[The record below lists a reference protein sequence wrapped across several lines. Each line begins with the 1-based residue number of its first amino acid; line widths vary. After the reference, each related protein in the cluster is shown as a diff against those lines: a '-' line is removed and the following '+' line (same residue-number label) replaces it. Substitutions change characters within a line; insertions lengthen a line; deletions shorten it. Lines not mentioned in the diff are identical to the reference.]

1 MAMLASALT
10 TGQIAQ
16 LVDAE
21 LFGPADLLIARP
33 ATLEDAQPGD
43 ICFIRSS
50 DYAGRWPTCRA
61 SAALV
66 SRGID
71 VPGHDSAV
79 RALLVVPDADLA
91 LVHLLSQ
98 IELQGPA
105 AMPGVHPTSVISPG
119 AEISPE
125 AHIGPHCVIGPDAR
139 VEAGATLM
147 SNISIG
153 AAASVG
159 AGSVLH
165 PGVVI
170 YARSVIGARVI
181 IHANTVIGA
190 DGFGYL
196 PPRQPGAGPVKV
208 PHLGNVVVGDDVEIG
223 AGVCIDRAKFGSTT
237 IGQFTKIDNLVQIGH
252 NCSVGRCCVICGHT
266 GIAGSVRIG
275 DYVSIGGK
283 VGFADNLSV
292 GDGASIGG
300 GSLVHCDVPAG
311 ETWIGVPAGP
321 AREAMARHAAFRN
334 LPDIARNVKKLL
346 RAQEKPS

>member
-1 MAMLASALT
+1 MYVSTLT

-21 LFGPADLLIARP
+21 LFGPADLLISRP
-33 ATLEDAQPGD
+33 ATLDDAQPGD
-43 ICFIRSS
+43 ICFIRSP

-71 VPGHDSAV
+71 VPGHDAAH

-91 LVHLLSQ
+91 LAQLLAQ
-98 IELQGPA
+98 IEVQGPA
-105 AMPGVHPTSVISPG
+105 EQPGVHPTAVVSPA
-119 AEISPE
+119 AEVSAQ
-125 AHIGPHCVIGPDAR
+125 AHVGPHCVIAPGAR
-139 VEAGATLM
+139 IDAGAALM
-147 SNISIG
+147 SHVSIG
-153 AAASVG
+153 AGAAVG
-159 AGSVLH
+159 AGSMLH

-170 YARSVIGARVI
+170 YARSIIGARVV

-196 PPRQPGAGPVKV
+196 PPGGAGAGPVKV
-208 PHLGNVVVGDDVEIG
+208 PHLGNVVIGDDVEIG

-237 IGQFTKIDNLVQIGH
+237 VGPHTKIDNLVQVGH
-252 NCSVGRCCVICGHT
+252 NCSIGRCCVICGHT

-275 DYVSIGGK
+275 DYVTIGGK
-283 VGFADNLSV
+283 VGFADNISV

-300 GSLVHCDVPAG
+300 GSLVHSDVPAG

-334 LPDIARNVKKLL
+334 LPEIARNVKKLL
-346 RAQEKPS
+346 RAQEKSS

>member
-1 MAMLASALT
+1 MPMHAGTLT

-21 LFGPADLLIARP
+21 LVGPADLPIARP

-50 DYAGRWPTCRA
+50 DYAGRWASCRA

-71 VPGHDSAV
+71 VPGHDRAQ
-79 RALLVVPDADLA
+79 RALLVVPDADAA

-98 IELQGPA
+98 IEVQGPA
-105 AMPGVHPTSVISPG
+105 EQPGVHPSAVVSAG
-119 AEISPE
+119 AEVSPD
-125 AHIGPHCVIGPDAR
+125 AHIGPHCVVGPGAR
-139 VEAGATLM
+139 VDAGATLM
-147 SNISIG
+147 SNVSVGAG
-153 AAASVG
+153 AAVG

-170 YARSVIGARVI
+170 YARSIIGARVV
-181 IHANTVIGA
+181 IHSNTVIGA

-196 PPRQPGAGPVKV
+196 PPVQPGAGPVKV
-208 PHLGNVVVGDDVEIG
+208 PHLGNVVIGDDVEIG

-237 IGQFTKIDNLVQIGH
+237 IGPHTKIDNLVQVGH
-252 NCSVGRCCVICGHT
+252 NCSIGRCCVICGHT

-275 DYVSIGGK
+275 DYVTIGGK
-283 VGFADNLSV
+283 VGFADNISV

-300 GSLVHCDVPAG
+300 GSLVHSDVPAG

-334 LPDIARNVKKLL
+334 LPDIARNVKRLM
-346 RAQEKPS
+346 RAQEKSS